1 MFGFPAY
8 YVGKKLCICLYEQG
22 VGIKVPAETAA
33 RLLESD
39 PNVTPFMPLG
49 KPKMREW
56 IQINLARSEEY
67 GQYMPV
73 FAESIDYVLSQQP
86 NVGAKE

>member
-33 RLLESD
+33 WLLEGD

-67 GQYMPV
+67 AQYMPV
-73 FAESIDYVLSQQP
+73 FAESIHYMHSQQA
-86 NVGAKE
+86 NGAA